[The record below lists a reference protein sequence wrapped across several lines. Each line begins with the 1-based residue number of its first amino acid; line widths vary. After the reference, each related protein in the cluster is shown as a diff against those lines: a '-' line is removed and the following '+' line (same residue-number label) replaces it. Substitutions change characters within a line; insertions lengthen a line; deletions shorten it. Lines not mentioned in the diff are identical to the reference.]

1 VLRVKAPLLPLST
14 GVRDPT
20 LRAVCDS
27 AARELAPAT
36 LLVGLLSILSLSA
49 DFDNFDD
56 GTDGWTSNINE
67 LATTACAGL
76 GSILGG
82 AGILGQGAYVE
93 KVFDLSTFPHAE
105 LTISMDY
112 IKIE

>member
-1 VLRVKAPLLPLST
+1 MALR
-14 GVRDPT
+14 D
-20 LRAVCDS
+20 VC
-27 AARELAPAT
+27 
-36 LLVGLLSILSLSA
+36 VCV

-56 GTDGWTSNINE
+56 GVDGWTSNVDG
-67 LATTACAGL
+67 LATTRCAGL

-82 AGILGQGAYVE
+82 AGMLGQGAYVE
-93 KVFDLSTFPHAE
+93 KVFDLSTYPHAE